1 MSAHEGENTHA
12 TCNQCDSK
20 FSLLGHLKTHKLS
33 VHEGIKYSCNQC
45 GSNFSQQGSLK
56 THKVSVHEG
65 ANTYVINVIQ
75 NSVCHVTTRH
85 RYSCTQCVSNF
96 RQQGSLKTHKLSVHE
111 GTNAHE
117 INVTKKLDGKV
128 SSRPIKCLYMKE
140 SHTHAINVTIK
151 LIVKVTSIVLQNSFG
166 NKHCQHQNWFY
177 FPKWS

>member
-1 MSAHEGENTHA
+1 M
-12 TCNQCDSK
+12 CNQCDSK

-33 VHEGIKYSCNQC
+33 VHEG
-45 GSNFSQQGSLK
+45 
-56 THKVSVHEG
+56 E
-65 ANTYVINVIQ
+65 NTYVINVIQ
-75 NSVCHVTTRH
+75 NSVCHVTSRH
-85 RYSCTQCVSNF
+85 INCRYMRESNTHVINVF
-96 RQQGSLKTHKLSVHE
+96 QISGSRAASRHINYLYMRES
-111 GTNAHE
+111 NAHE